1 VATQLVPFIPDS
13 APFTPE
19 QRGWLN
25 GFLAGL
31 YSGATTNGHAA
42 AQPASLKIA
51 VLYASQSGTGEGLA
65 KKVVKELKLK
75 GHAPALAS
83 LDTYDPA
90 ALAEQEHA
98 VIVASTYGEG
108 DPPDGVKHFY
118 DKLCMDTA
126 PRLDKLHYSVL
137 ALGDRNYEHFCKFGI
152 DLDQRLQSLGA
163 GHICERVDCD
173 VDLDEP
179 FSRWK
184 SELLS
189 RLDAIATNGSSNG
202 NNGHSN
208 GHANGV
214 AVLDAPPKPSERVQ
228 VHTRDN
234 PYLAAVVDKHAL
246 THDVSSKLT
255 LHIAL
260 SLDGSEVFYEAGDA
274 CGVIPQNDPALVADI
289 LGALKLS
296 GEEQVDIPKAGAVTM
311 HHALTHH
318 LQITGLNRKLV
329 AAYAAKGECSMLQG
343 LLLPE
348 QQTHLDT
355 YTYDRGIIDLLT
367 EFPGIVIDAAEF
379 AAMLPKLAPRLYSIS
394 SSPLAHAG
402 QVHTTVAVV
411 RYRSHNRE
419 RGGVCS
425 TLFADR
431 TSVGDRLP
439 VYIQQNKK
447 FRLPKQQDAPIIMI
461 GPGTGIAPFRA
472 FLHERR
478 ATGATG
484 RNWLFFGERSAATDF
499 LYRDELEAMVADQ
512 HLTRLDLAFS
522 RDQERKIYVQDRMLE
537 QAALFW
543 SWLQDGASIYVCG
556 DALRM
561 AKDVDQTLHTIV
573 EQQGEMD
580 AQAAQDYVEELKD
593 QHRYHR
599 DVY

>member
-1 VATQLVPFIPDS
+1 MSSQMVPFIPDS
-13 APFTPE
+13 APFTAE

-31 YSGATTNGHAA
+31 YSGAATNGHAA
-42 AQPASLKIA
+42 AQTQSLKIA
-51 VLYASQSGTGEGLA
+51 VLYASQSGTGEALA
-65 KKVVKELKLK
+65 KKVAKELKLK
-75 GHAPALAS
+75 GHAAALAS
-83 LDTYDPA
+83 LDTYEPS

-108 DPPDGVKHFY
+108 DPPDGVKRFY
-118 DKLCMDTA
+118 DQLCMETA

-152 DLDQRLQSLGA
+152 DLDGRLLSLGA
-163 GHICERVDCD
+163 GRICERVDCD
-173 VDLDEP
+173 VDVDEP
-179 FSRWK
+179 FARWK
-184 SELLS
+184 QELLS
-189 RLDAIATNGSSNG
+189 RLDAIAN
-202 NNGHSN
+202 N
-208 GHANGV
+208 GHANGT
-214 AVLDAPPKPSERVQ
+214 AVIDVPIQAKLAERAQ
-228 VHTRDN
+228 THTRDN
-234 PYLAAVVDKHAL
+234 PYLAPVVDKHAL
-246 THDVSSKLT
+246 THDISSKLT
-255 LHIAL
+255 IHMAL
-260 SLDGSEVFYEAGDA
+260 SLEGSAVFYEAGDA
-274 CGVIPQNDPALVADI
+274 CGVIARNDPALVEDI
-289 LGALKLS
+289 LASLKLTGTEIVEVAKV
-296 GEEQVDIPKAGAVTM
+296 GEVSLHE
-311 HHALTHH
+311 ALTHH
-318 LQITGLNRKLV
+318 LQITALNRKLV
-329 AAYAAKGECSMLQG
+329 AAYAAKGDCALLQG

-348 QQTHLDT
+348 QQSHLDT
-355 YTYDRGIIDLLT
+355 YTYDRGMIDLLT
-367 EFPGIVIDAAEF
+367 EFPGVVTDAAAF

-394 SSPLAHAG
+394 SSPLAQTN
-402 QVHTTVAVV
+402 QVHMTVAVV

-431 TSVGDRLP
+431 TAVGDRLP
-439 VYIQQNKK
+439 IYIQQNKK
-447 FRLPKQQDAPIIMI
+447 FRLPQQADAPIIMI

-472 FLHERR
+472 FLHQRR

-499 LYRDELEAMVADQ
+499 LYREELEAMVADK

-537 QAALFW
+537 QAPTFW
-543 SWLQDGASIYVCG
+543 SWLNDGASIYVCG

-573 EQQGEMD
+573 QQQGEMD
-580 AQAAQDYVEELKD
+580 ADAAQEYVESLKD

>member
-1 VATQLVPFIPDS
+1 MASQLIPFIPDS

-31 YSGATTNGHAA
+31 YSGAATNGHAA

-108 DPPDGVKHFY
+108 DPPDGVKRFY
-118 DKLCMDTA
+118 DQLCMDTA

-152 DLDQRLQSLGA
+152 DLDQRLESLGA
-163 GHICERVDCD
+163 GHILERVDCD

-184 SELLS
+184 SQLLS
-189 RLDAIATNGSSNG
+189 RLDAIASNGSSNG

-208 GHANGV
+208 GHTSGV
-214 AVLDAPPKPSERVQ
+214 AVLDAPPKPAERVQ

-234 PYLAAVVDKHAL
+234 PYLAPVVDKHAL

-255 LHIAL
+255 LHMAL
-260 SLDGSEVFYEAGDA
+260 SLADSEVFYEPGDA
-274 CGVIPQNDPALVADI
+274 CGVIPQNDPALVEDI
-289 LGALKLS
+289 LQSLS
-296 GEEQVDIPKAGAVTM
+296 LTGIETVEIAKVGAV
-311 HHALTHH
+311 
-318 LQITGLNRKLV
+318 TGLNRKLV
-329 AAYAAKGECSMLQG
+329 AAYAAKGACAMLEG

-355 YTYDRGIIDLLT
+355 YVYDRGIIDLLT
-367 EFPGIVIDAAEF
+367 EFPGVCTGAAEF
-379 AAMLPKLAPRLYSIS
+379 AMMLPKLAPRLYSIS

-402 QVHTTVAVV
+402 EVHMTVAVV

-439 VYIQQNKK
+439 IYIQQNKK

-461 GPGTGIAPFRA
+461 GPGTGLAPFRA

-499 LYRDELEAMVADQ
+499 LYRDELEAMVADR

-537 QAALFW
+537 QAAMFW

-561 AKDVDQTLHTIV
+561 AKDVDQTLHSIV
-573 EQQGEMD
+573 EQQGQMD
-580 AQAAQDYVEELKD
+580 AQAAQDYVEGLKD